1 MKQNGPKTVETADN
15 LSNETKKMDRREFL
29 SATAKIVIPTLGILG
44 LSLISPV
51 SRARADDCS
60 DCSGSCKG
68 SCFAACN
75 SSCSGTCYGS
85 SQ

>member
-1 MKQNGPKTVETADN
+1 MKQDELKTMEPADTSSNG
-15 LSNETKKMDRREFL
+15 TKKMDRREFL
-29 SATAKIVIPTLGILG
+29 AAAGKIVIPTIGILG
-44 LSLISPV
+44 LSLISPAGK
-51 SRARADDCS
+51 ARADDCS

-75 SSCSGTCYGS
+75 GSCSGTCYGS